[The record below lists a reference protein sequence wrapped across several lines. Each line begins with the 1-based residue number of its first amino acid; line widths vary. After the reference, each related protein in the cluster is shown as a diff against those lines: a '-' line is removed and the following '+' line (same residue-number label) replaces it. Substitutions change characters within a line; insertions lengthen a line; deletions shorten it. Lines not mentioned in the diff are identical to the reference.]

1 MTSQLPVGIAKL
13 HVRRLP
19 GSRHRGVL
27 TAGGLALPVA
37 LGRSGIG
44 FDKREG
50 DGRTPAGTWRIE
62 RLLYRADRRPRPVT
76 GLPAAAIAVDAGWC
90 DDPADRR
97 YNRPVRLPFSAS
109 HERLRRNDGLYDL
122 LLVLDH
128 NTRPRVKGRGSAV
141 FIHLARPGYRPT
153 EGCVAL
159 APADM
164 RRLLSRLRPGARIII
179 S

>member
-1 MTSQLPVGIAKL
+1 MAAQLPVGIAKL
-13 HVRRLP
+13 VVRRLP

-27 TAGGLALPVA
+27 TAGGLAIPVA

-50 DGRTPAGTWRIE
+50 DGRTPAGVWRIL
-62 RLLYRADRRPRPVT
+62 RVLYRGDRAPRPT
-76 GLPAAAIAVDAGWC
+76 TRLPAAPIGMADGWC
-90 DDPADRR
+90 DDPEDRR
-97 YNRPVRLPFSAS
+97 YNCPVTLPFAPS
-109 HERLRRNDGLYDL
+109 HERMRRDDALYDL

-128 NTRPRVKGRGSAV
+128 NTRPRVRRRGSAI
-141 FIHLARPGYRPT
+141 FIHQARPGYRPT

-164 RRLLSRLRPGARIII
+164 RRLLTRLRPGARIII